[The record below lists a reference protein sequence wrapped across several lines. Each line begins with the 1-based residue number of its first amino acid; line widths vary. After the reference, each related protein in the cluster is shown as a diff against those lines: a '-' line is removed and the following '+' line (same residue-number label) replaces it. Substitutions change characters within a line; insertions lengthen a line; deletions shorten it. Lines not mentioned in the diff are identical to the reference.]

1 MPAHVAL
8 DCSEFPTP
16 MSPMPSKSRPARRT
30 RPKVAA
36 RDRQLLAELDPRRTP
51 VQKRAQLSVQRIL
64 EASGELL
71 DEVGLERVTTELI
84 ARRAGVNVATVYKYF
99 PNKHAVLA
107 ELYRTHYEPRLG
119 HFAGVMATI
128 AGGGDWRRAIDE
140 GLDLSTRDRRTR
152 AGNLS
157 IRLAVRSSPDLH
169 RLEQRNLELRTE
181 VLAGLLVQAGAARPA
196 QARVV
201 AHSLLEV
208 VATLLDVWNM
218 SPDAQAQAYLREMKR
233 IAKTLL
239 GEYLDNRSPPSSVA
253 SKRSGSMRSKI

>member
-1 MPAHVAL
+1 MR
-8 DCSEFPTP
+8 SE
-16 MSPMPSKSRPARRT
+16 SKTTRRPH
-30 RPKVAA
+30 KEVAA
-36 RDRQLLAELDPRRTP
+36 TVRQTLAELKPRRTP

-64 EASGELL
+64 DAAGGLL

-107 ELYRTHYEPRLG
+107 ELYRTHYEPRLA
-119 HFAGVMATI
+119 HFNGVMAVI
-128 AGGGDWRRAIDE
+128 AAGDDWRRAIDE
-140 GLDLSTRDRRTR
+140 GLDLSTSDRRSR
-152 AGNLS
+152 KGNLS

-169 RLEQRNLELRTE
+169 RLEQRNLEHRTE
-181 VLAGLLVQAGAARPA
+181 VLAAALVHAGAARPA

-201 AHSLLEV
+201 AHCLLEV

-218 SPDAQAQAYLREMKR
+218 SPAAEAPAYLAEMKR

-239 GEYLDNRSPPSSVA
+239 GEYLDNRKTTAPAA
-253 SKRSGSMRSKI
+253 SKRSGLRRSKK

>member
-1 MPAHVAL
+1 
-8 DCSEFPTP
+8 
-16 MSPMPSKSRPARRT
+16 MPSKPKATRRP

-36 RDRQLLAELDPRRTP
+36 TRRQPLAELERRRAP

-64 EASGELL
+64 DASGALL

-119 HFAGVMATI
+119 HFNGVMAVI
-128 AGGGDWRRAIDE
+128 AAGGDWRRAIDE
-140 GLDLSTRDRRTR
+140 GLDLSTRDRHARK
-152 AGNLS
+152 GNLS

-169 RLEQRNLELRTE
+169 HLEQSNLEHRTG
-181 VLAGLLVQAGAARPA
+181 VLAAVLVRAGAAGPA

-201 AHSLLEV
+201 AHCLLEV

-218 SPDAQAQAYLREMKR
+218 SPDVQGPAYLSEMKR

-239 GEYLDNRSPPSSVA
+239 GDYLDDRKTTAPVA
-253 SKRSGSMRSKI
+253 IKRTGLKRSKN

>member
-1 MPAHVAL
+1 ML
-8 DCSEFPTP
+8 
-16 MSPMPSKSRPARRT
+16 PMPSKSKAPRRARTKVTAADRRT
-30 RPKVAA
+30 F
-36 RDRQLLAELDPRRTP
+36 AELEPRRAP

-64 EASGELL
+64 DAAGALL

-84 ARRAGVNVATVYKYF
+84 SRRAGVNVATVYKYF

-119 HFAGVMATI
+119 HFNGVMAVI
-128 AGGGDWRRAIDE
+128 AAGGDWRQAIDE
-140 GLDLSTRDRRTR
+140 GLDLSTRDRRVR
-152 AGNLS
+152 KGNLS

-169 RLEQRNLELRTE
+169 RLEQSNLEHRTE
-181 VLAGLLVQAGAARPA
+181 VLAAVLVRAGAARPA

-201 AHSLLEV
+201 AHCLLEV

-218 SPDAQAQAYLREMKR
+218 SPDVQGPAYLAEMKR

-239 GEYLDNRSPPSSVA
+239 GDYLDNRNATAPVA
-253 SKRSGSMRSKI
+253 SKRTGLKRSKN